1 MAALVRIAADLGAVL
16 TPHVALQLMDRRRL
30 RPPHDV
36 ERHRLMRV
44 TAETADLEIDVAG
57 IERVTERRRGLRR
70 PLKGEHALIP
80 GVAGEL
86 VGVPARLS
94 RYADRSAVKPIARFG
109 DHRARMRGGQAK
121 GKPLG

>member
-1 MAALVRIAADLGAVL
+1 MAPLVRIAGHLRAVL
-16 TPHVALQLMDRRRL
+16 ASHVALQLMDRRCL
-30 RPPHDV
+30 RAAHDV
-36 ERHRLMRV
+36 ERDRLMRV

-86 VGVPARLS
+86 VGFPARLS
-94 RYADRSAVKPIARFG
+94 RALGRYAAPGSWF
-109 DHRARMRGGQAK
+109 RASRYDSR
-121 GKPLG
+121 LH